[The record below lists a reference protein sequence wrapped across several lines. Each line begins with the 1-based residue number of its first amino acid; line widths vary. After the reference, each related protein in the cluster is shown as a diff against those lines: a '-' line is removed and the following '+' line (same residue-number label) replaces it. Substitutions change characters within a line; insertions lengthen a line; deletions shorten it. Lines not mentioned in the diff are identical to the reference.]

1 MFTTERLT
9 PMTTHGFRKTLSRI
23 GQAAA
28 LPFPVHPHM
37 LRHACGYELQRA
49 GLPTRVI
56 QAWMGH
62 SDIRHTVR
70 YTESLCG
77 AVSEGVAGERL
88 NLPPERRRPAL
99 VRKKLWITSF

>member
-1 MFTTERLT
+1 
-9 PMTTHGFRKTLSRI
+9 MTTHGFRKTLSRI